1 MAWVVGINVQPRAI
15 NSSLLLSDGFST
27 APATDSFN
35 VTRNTTAKAVML
47 QRSPP
52 NTDMFSSAL
61 SSPWRPAASA
71 YPTFTVMVSSRN
83 ANTSWMGVNTAS
95 IAI

>member
-1 MAWVVGINVQPRAI
+1 MAWVVGIHVQPRAMRTW
-15 NSSLLLSDGFST
+15 LLVSDGFST
-27 APATDSFN
+27 APDTDSFN
-35 VTRNTTAKAVML
+35 VTRNIKPKATML

-52 NTDMFSSAL
+52 STDIFSKVL

-83 ANTSWMGVNTAS
+83 ANTS
-95 IAI
+95 